1 MRITEQNNFAE
12 NDRLKKNNFA
22 EDLRDNVQNVID
34 ESAEISPETE
44 TVFLPRLTNI
54 SENKPLK
61 LKSKVCKDAC
71 IETVRSRV
79 EDKGVNT
86 DVIHDEV
93 KEKVQENGKKK
104 GKEKGK
110 EKVKEKVKVEETSLT
125 KDKGVNTK
133 IMGKIVAGN
142 IRPQNFISVLNFLL
156 ILYFTKFSM

>member
-22 EDLRDNVQNVID
+22 EGLRDNVQNVID

-44 TVFLPRLTNI
+44 TVFLPRLSNI
-54 SENKPLK
+54 SENKPPK
-61 LKSKVCKDAC
+61 IKSKVCKDAC

-93 KEKVQENGKKK
+93 KEK

-110 EKVKEKVKVEETSLT
+110 EKVEETSLT